1 MRVRVL
7 PGVPNLF
14 LRYAMKYFNCFVK
27 YAIREEHTMFI
38 QMSERCMNSPCIDD
52 INSAI
57 RKKIADRH
65 YGDGESA
72 KILEVN
78 ILGQFEI

>member
-1 MRVRVL
+1 
-7 PGVPNLF
+7 
-14 LRYAMKYFNCFVK
+14 MKYFNCFVK

-38 QMSERCMNSPCIDD
+38 QMSERCMNSPCIGD

-65 YGDGESA
+65 YGDGKSA

-78 ILGQFEI
+78 VLGQFEI

>member
-1 MRVRVL
+1 
-7 PGVPNLF
+7 
-14 LRYAMKYFNCFVK
+14 
-27 YAIREEHTMFI
+27 MFI
-38 QMSERCMNSPCIDD
+38 QMSERCMNSPCIGD